1 MQTNPISAQS
11 FKGSYQ
17 LPEFDTDRAIEL
29 ARALRNMEDEFKH
42 QKEEPEKKNKLEL
55 ALTAAVGLSGM
66 FLIGKKGYKKQTKFY
81 QTSYQTKKLKM
92 WQNLHPKKHPLSSPK
107 QKNRTLWLKS

>member
-1 MQTNPISAQS
+1 MFILYTSVLTSFKENKMQTNPISAQS

-17 LPEFDTDRAIEL
+17 LPELDTDRAIEL
-29 ARALRNMEDEFKH
+29 ARALRNMEDEFRH

-66 FLIGKKGYKKQTKFY
+66 FLIGKKGYKKARKIFSACAATFCS
-81 QTSYQTKKLKM
+81 TA
-92 WQNLHPKKHPLSSPK
+92 
-107 QKNRTLWLKS
+107 